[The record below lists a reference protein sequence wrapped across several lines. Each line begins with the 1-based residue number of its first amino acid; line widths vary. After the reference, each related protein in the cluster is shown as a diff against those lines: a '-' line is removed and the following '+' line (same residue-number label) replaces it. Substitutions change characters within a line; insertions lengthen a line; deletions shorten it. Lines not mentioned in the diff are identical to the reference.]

1 VADRARR
8 RSIHQLTGR
17 DARPRRASLPFFV
30 SARRGRLLLAA
41 VGALALPSSRLGAQ
55 DGPLVPRPWLDW
67 YTAETEH
74 FVFHYPGAY
83 RTWTLSLAER
93 IEGVREQVDRV
104 VGYSPRQR
112 VHVVVDDPADAANG
126 YAFTPLDAPTIVL
139 WPTPPNP
146 REEIGNARVWQEL
159 LVTHEYAHVA
169 HLVRPSRN
177 RFKRLLWSLSPV
189 PLGPIASNAPRWVL
203 EGYATYVEGR
213 ITGSGRPNNA
223 WRAAVIRQFALEGK
237 LPAYGQLNATAGWEG
252 GSFAYLVGSA
262 YLEWLARRQG
272 DSSIVALWRRMTAV
286 TDRSFDQAFVG
297 VYGAS
302 PAELYGRFS
311 AEVTSE
317 ALAVERVLRREGLAA
332 GTLVQRLQR
341 STGDPAVS
349 PDGRYVALTIR
360 REDAPSQL
368 VVWKT
373 ADEPDT
379 LSARRRAADLR
390 RDPEDVPDRAFYPP
404 PKKPVITLISNDGPP
419 YETPRWFADNK
430 HLLVTRRTP
439 MTDGTLRQDLYV
451 WSAEDGELSRVTRGA
466 ALRDAD
472 PSADGRWAAAVRC
485 DRGWCDLVRV
495 DLATAAIRVLRS
507 GSVTRNYYR
516 PRVSKITGEIVVS
529 EQTDDRWRIAVVSA
543 ETGALRYA
551 DPDDGVTRYDATFA
565 PDGRTIVATSEAGG
579 IANLERIDATGG
591 RVTQLTSV
599 TGAAIA
605 PDVAP
610 DGSVWFL
617 ALHGSGYDLR
627 RLRSDSTQMAAA
639 LPLALVLTDTLS
651 PVLPP
656 RRIRSASDS
665 SARPLRGPTPDEQR
679 YGLGP
684 SRYRLLPGATSG
696 FGGSTAQL
704 ALIRSDPV
712 GRLGVALIGSAGSP
726 ALPVGGALT
735 VTTRVKRTE
744 LGATVWLSH
753 EAPSREL
760 DAALLAGL
768 DLARRGGALRA
779 ERTYVGDGADFVG
792 TIAVLAEDQR
802 PAGLEPVTRG
812 AGIAALRISLRQ
824 RDDDDTR
831 YAERLDLMGE
841 TGRSLDGRYAR
852 QRSALTIGAGARA
865 RALTTGQ
872 LQYGSLSG
880 SGSGREQFVVGGFD
894 SPLIDPLYDARRV
907 EAPAYPAAS
916 AQGLSFAS
924 YRVAVPLAPLEI
936 FYHGLTVDAFKNTLR
951 SYGAEIDQRV
961 PAIAALGTPEVDVR
975 TGVAR
980 AVDEPVKGKW
990 RVYLTLALRP

>member
-8 RSIHQLTGR
+8 RSIQQLTGR

-30 SARRGRLLLAA
+30 SIRQWRFLLPTLAA
-41 VGALALPSSRLGAQ
+41 LTGPGARLAAQ
-55 DGPLVPRPWLDW
+55 GPPQEPRPWLDW
-67 YTAETEH
+67 HTAETEH

-93 IEGVREQVDRV
+93 IEGVRGQVDRI
-104 VGYSPRQR
+104 VGFSPPQR
-112 VHVVVDDPADAANG
+112 VHVVVDDPAEAANG
-126 YAFTPLDAPTIVL
+126 YAFTALDAPTIVL

-169 HLVRPSRN
+169 HLLRPTRN

-189 PLGPIASNAPRWVL
+189 PLGPIASKAPRWVL

-223 WRAAVIRQFALEGK
+223 WRAAVIRQFAVEGK
-237 LPAYGQLNATAGWEG
+237 LPSYGLLNTTAGWEG

-272 DSSIVALWRRMTAV
+272 DASLLALWRRMSAV
-286 TDRSFDQAFVG
+286 KDRSFDEAFVG
-297 VYGAS
+297 VYGAP
-302 PAELYGRFS
+302 PAQLYGRFS
-311 AEVTSE
+311 AEVTSD
-317 ALAVERVLRREGLAA
+317 ALAVERALRREGLAE

-379 LSARRRAADLR
+379 LSASRRAADIR

-404 PKKPVITLISNDGPP
+404 PKKPVISLISNDGAP

-430 HLLVTRRTP
+430 RLLVSRRTP
-439 MTDGTLRQDLYV
+439 TTDGTLRQDLYV

-466 ALRDAD
+466 AVRDAD
-472 PSADGRWAAAVRC
+472 PSADGRWAAAIRC

-495 DLATAAIRVLRS
+495 DLATAEVRVLRS

-516 PRVSKITGEIVVS
+516 PRVSRTTGEIVVA
-529 EQTDDRWRIAVVSA
+529 EQTDDRWRIAVVTPES
-543 ETGALRYA
+543 GAQRYV
-551 DPDDGVTRYDATFA
+551 DPEDGVTRYDATFA

-579 IANLERIDATGG
+579 IANLERIDPAST
-591 RVTQLTSV
+591 RAVQLTSV

-610 DGSVWFL
+610 DGGVWFL
-617 ALHGSGYDLR
+617 ALQASGYDLR
-627 RLRSDSTQMAAA
+627 RLRTDSAQMAPM

-656 RRIRSASDS
+656 RRLRAASDS
-665 SARPLRGPTPDEQR
+665 SARPRRGPTPDER
-679 YGLGP
+679 SYGFGP
-684 SRYRLLPGATSG
+684 SRYRLLPTSTSG
-696 FGGSTAQL
+696 FGGSSTQL
-704 ALIRSDPV
+704 ALVRSDPV
-712 GRLGVALIGSAGSP
+712 GRLGVALIGSVGSA
-726 ALPVGGALT
+726 ALPQGGSLT
-735 VTTRVKRTE
+735 LTTRAMRTE
-744 LGATVWLSH
+744 WSVTSWLSH

-760 DAALLAGL
+760 EAALAAGL
-768 DLARRGGALRA
+768 DLSRRGGALRA
-779 ERTYVGDGADFVG
+779 ARTYIGDGADFTG
-792 TIAVLAEDQR
+792 TVALLAENQR
-802 PAGLEPVTRG
+802 PTDLEPITRA
-812 AGIAALRISLRQ
+812 AGIAALHVSLRQ
-824 RDDDDTR
+824 RDDDTR
-831 YAERLDLMGE
+831 YEERLDLMGE
-841 TGRSLDGRYAR
+841 TGHTFGGRYAR
-852 QRSALTIGAGARA
+852 QRSALTIGVGARA
-865 RALTTGQ
+865 RALTTGRIAF
-872 LQYGSLSG
+872 GSLSG
-880 SGSGREQFVVGGFD
+880 AGSDREQFVIGGLG

-907 EAPAYPAAS
+907 EAPAYPLGS
-916 AQGLSFAS
+916 ARGRSLAS
-924 YRVAVPLAPLEI
+924 YRVAVPVETIDL
-936 FYHGLTVDAFKNTLR
+936 YYDGLTVDGFKSTLR
-951 SYGAEIDQRV
+951 SYGAEIRERV
-961 PAIAALGTPEVDVR
+961 PAIAALGTPEVDVL
-975 TGVAR
+975 TGIAR
-980 AVDEPVKGKW
+980 AVDEPVKGRW
-990 RVYLTLALRP
+990 RYYVTLAVRP